1 LTGNNQPLLKSQIV
15 QSLAGRAAYLHQ
27 TPFDRQELAGF
38 TSLPANTDEWLF
50 KGFYPPLYDR
60 PFDPADWFAQYVTTY
75 LERDL
80 SQLLQVKDL
89 RAFHRF
95 LRLCAGRT
103 GQVLNLS
110 DLGRDADVSHTTIK
124 QWLSILE
131 ASDLVFFLPPWHDNF
146 NKRLVK
152 SPKLYFYD
160 VGLAGY
166 LLGIST
172 PAQWQTHPLRGAF
185 FETLV
190 ISDRVKRG
198 LAAPRPPAW
207 YFWSSPSGLEVD
219 LIEQQGQELRAYEIK
234 SSATFRPDQLKNLQA
249 WGSLAGLANHQLCLL
264 NDGVE
269 ILEHRGIAIK
279 PWGGLTLTRM
289 LKKWR
294 LSPIFLMG
302 CRSRAFANLALA
314 KRCRPLYP
322 DFALLAG

>member
-1 LTGNNQPLLKSQIV
+1 LTDKNWLVLHPLP
-15 QSLAGRAAYLHQ
+15 
-27 TPFDRQELAGF
+27 T
-38 TSLPANTDEWLF
+38 NTDEWLF

-75 LERDL
+75 LEPDL

-234 SSATFRPDQLKNLQA
+234 SSATSLK
-249 WGSLAGLANHQLCLL
+249 
-264 NDGVE
+264 
-269 ILEHRGIAIK
+269 
-279 PWGGLTLTRM
+279 T
-289 LKKWR
+289 
-294 LSPIFLMG
+294 
-302 CRSRAFANLALA
+302 
-314 KRCRPLYP
+314 CRPGAAWP
-322 DFALLAG
+322 DWPTTSFAC